1 MRAAWRCARL
11 EARRERG
18 AHLAFALLV
27 AVVGTTVLTF
37 VAGAH
42 RTGTAFD
49 RFLGYSNPADAF
61 VLIGPSDQAHLDQL
75 AALPEVER
83 LGVIYQMALLAD
95 TGDTM
100 VPFAAELDDTVGTE
114 LGRPLVIQGRLPAH
128 DAVDEVALSG
138 VQSEVLGV
146 DLGDTLTLPSMT
158 PEQMEVMRS
167 DGDPGAPD
175 GPTVSLKVV
184 GITRSQDDVAHT
196 SDDPGVVILPPGFY
210 EEYREQIGT
219 FVGFLAAADVRPG
232 TDIETFAADVQAVY
246 GDTTQTQL
254 LPTGTVDA
262 PLRSSLRVL
271 TAGLLVFAG
280 VVALAGA
287 VALALAT
294 GRQIGAK
301 VEADAVRRDIG
312 MTRGARVATLALPLA
327 GTTLAGL
334 AIAVLAAIALS
345 GRFPVGIA
353 RQLEPDPGTTVDVAV
368 LALAATAQL
377 VLLIVL
383 AVISAAR
390 LVAKAG
396 DPVRGTLASSRSRSM
411 ASLAATIGLGPAAV
425 TGVRMATEPGRGRRA
440 TPVRPAVLGAFVAV
454 AGMVAALVYG
464 ASLDE
469 LVVDPHQWGW
479 SWDVS
484 VEPTDHAAAVL
495 ERREDDID
503 ATADAYY
510 FNATIGTQAV
520 SALGLR
526 STKGSIEPVV
536 VAGRP
541 PNGPDEVV
549 LGADTLARDGLAIGD
564 TVVAQSSAGP
574 RRLRIVGQGVF
585 PNVGD
590 THPLADGAALTFEG
604 AQQLDDPDDG
614 DGVQRVVVRWSD
626 GVDVAAANASLG
638 GDPEAEETP
647 STPRLPVEVRRLT
660 QVDRLPDLL
669 AGFLLLLAVMA
680 VAHASIASSKRRRAD
695 LGMLAT
701 LGFVPRQ
708 LRAVLGWQAMTIGVI
723 GVVLGV
729 PAGIVLGRLTWSAT
743 AAGLGVADDLVL
755 PAVDLVAAGLGVLAL
770 LAVVGLVVGARAGR
784 RHPAEALRAE

>member
-18 AHLAFALLV
+18 AHVAFALLV

-37 VAGAH
+37 AAGAH

-49 RFLGYSNPADAF
+49 RFLDYSNPADAF
-61 VLIGPSDQAHLDQL
+61 VLIGPSDQAHLDQV
-75 AALPEVER
+75 AALPEVEQ
-83 LGVIYQMALLAD
+83 LGVLYQMALLPD

-100 VPFAAELDDTVGTE
+100 VPFAAELDDTVGTDI
-114 LGRPLVIQGRLPAH
+114 GRPLVIEGRLPAG
-128 DAVDEVALSG
+128 DATDEVALSG

-146 DLGDTLTLPSMT
+146 DFGDTLTLPSMT
-158 PEQMEVMRS
+158 PEQMDVMRS
-167 DGDPGAPD
+167 NGDPGAPD
-175 GPTVSLKVV
+175 GPTVSLHVV

-196 SDDPGVVILPPGFY
+196 SDDPGVVVLPPGFY
-210 EEYREQIGT
+210 EEYHDQIGT
-219 FVGFLAAADVRPG
+219 FVGFLAGADLRPG
-232 TDIETFAADVQAVY
+232 TDVDAFAGDVQAVY

-254 LPTGTVDA
+254 LPTGTLDA

-271 TAGLLVFAG
+271 TVGLLVFAG

-287 VALALAT
+287 VALALAM

-301 VEADAVRRDIG
+301 VEADAVRREIG
-312 MTRGARVATLALPLA
+312 MTRGSRVATLVLPLA
-327 GTTLAGL
+327 GTTVAGL
-334 AIAVLAAIALS
+334 VVAVLAAIALS
-345 GRFPVGIA
+345 DRFPVGIA
-353 RQLEPDPGTTVDVAV
+353 RQLEPDPGTTVDIAV
-368 LALAATAQL
+368 LALTVTALL

-383 AVISAAR
+383 ALTSAAR

-396 DPVRGTLASSRSRSM
+396 DPVRGTLVSSRSRSM
-411 ASLAATIGLGPAAV
+411 ASLTAAIGLGPAAV
-425 TGVRMATEPGRGRRA
+425 TGVRLATEPGRGRRA
-440 TPVRPAVLGAFVAV
+440 TPVRPAMLGAFVAV
-454 AGMVAALVYG
+454 AGLVAALVYG
-464 ASLDE
+464 SSLDQ

-495 ERREDDID
+495 ADHEDDID

-520 SALGLR
+520 AALGLR
-526 STKGSIEPVV
+526 STNGSIEPVV
-536 VAGRP
+536 IAGRA

-564 TVVAQSSAGP
+564 TVTAQSPTGP
-574 RRLRIVGQGVF
+574 KRLRIVGRGVF

-604 AQQLDDPDDG
+604 AQQLDNPANG
-614 DGVQRVVVRWSD
+614 DGVRRVIVRWAD

-701 LGFVPRQ
+701 LGFLSRQ
-708 LRAVLGWQAMTIGVI
+708 LRAVLGWQAMTIGAI

-729 PAGIVLGRLTWSAT
+729 PTGIVIGRLAWSTTAT
-743 AAGLGVADDLVL
+743 SLGVSDDIVVPALDLVL
-755 PAVDLVAAGLGVLAL
+755 TGLGVLAL
-770 LAVVGLVVGARAGR
+770 LATIGLVTGTRVGRQ
-784 RHPAEALRAE
+784 HPARALRAE